1 MPRTAPTGRARA
13 RLSSRKPSSSP
24 NDRPTVK
31 YAANA
36 DPHGHLLEKPART
49 PVGWA
54 VPRNRPGSSM
64 PAFVVTLVVAALLL
78 GLLQIWFTDDALAG

>member
-1 MPRTAPTGRARA
+1 M
-13 RLSSRKPSSSP
+13 
-24 NDRPTVK
+24 VK

-36 DPHGHLLEKPART
+36 DPSHGHLLEKPGRT

-64 PAFVVTLVVAALLL
+64 PAFVVTLVMALLL
-78 GLLQIWFTDDALAG
+78 GLLQIWFPGDALAG